1 MPPVELSPRM
11 GGGPKATTTAS
22 LMPAN
27 WRRILLRMPST
38 VSSGPLRSDH
48 GFRMTN
54 RVATLGAVVW
64 FRKLNP
70 PMTRTSRMPGV
81 SIRILFTRSPTARVR
96 SSAAPSGPWMLT
108 MT

>member
-1 MPPVELSPRM
+1 M

-27 WRRILLRMPST
+27 WRRIFAKIAVELELPASCAPT
-38 VSSGPLRSDH
+38 H

-54 RVATLGAVVW
+54 SVATLGAVVW
-64 FRKLNP
+64 FRKLKP

-108 MT
+108 MM